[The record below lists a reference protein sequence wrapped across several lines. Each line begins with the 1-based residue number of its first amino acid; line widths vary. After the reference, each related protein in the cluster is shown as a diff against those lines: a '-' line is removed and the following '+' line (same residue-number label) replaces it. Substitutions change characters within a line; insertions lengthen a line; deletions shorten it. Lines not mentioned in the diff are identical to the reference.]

1 MSELPEF
8 YGIGVLLHIA
18 AEQRERALSK
28 LVIPI
33 VLLSGLQQDP
43 GWTSPALPSPASP
56 TPHAQNDPVRTVRYL
71 DAGAV
76 DVLTSPL
83 SRERVHGLTVHA
95 YRTYKE
101 YAQSESGFL
110 VEKRKRKLSWVGVD
124 ETKPYAYLRE
134 SMVSGLMGNI
144 CNPSS
149 IVDSIDSS

>member
-1 MSELPEF
+1 MSDPPEF
-8 YGIGVLLHIA
+8 YGMALLLHIA
-18 AEQRERALSK
+18 AEQREHAMSK

-33 VLLSGLQQDP
+33 VLLSGFQQEV
-43 GWTSPALPSPASP
+43 GWTSPPTPSPGIPSP
-56 TPHAQNDPVRTVRYL
+56 YAQNDLVRMVRYL

-83 SRERVHGLTVHA
+83 SRDRLYGLTTHA

-101 YAQSESGFL
+101 YAHAESSFL
-110 VEKRKRKLSWVGVD
+110 MEKRKRKLSWVGVD

-134 SMVSGLMGNI
+134 SMVSSLMGNI

-149 IVDSIDSS
+149 VVDTFDST